1 MKHQSYGGER
11 SIKMMNNI
19 KLKDL
24 LSSSDDQLYGEEED
38 HEDYHPSS
46 GGGSLTHNH
55 NHHVFSW
62 PPRSYTC
69 SFCKREFRSAQALG
83 GHMNVHRRDR
93 ARLRQSS
100 PPNPTPTTNTTTTPP
115 RGINVIC
122 TGQVLA
128 PPQLPTTTTKYSLIP
143 NLNLD
148 PNPTNSFITTVPHLC
163 WGKASSTPPP
173 PTNTNSNKRL
183 HLDDIQEKLGINN
196 SIKHE
201 EEDGEEMRGMKK
213 AEIIRLELEI
223 GLLGEA
229 KEDLDLELRLGSYTT
244 T

>member
-1 MKHQSYGGER
+1 MKHQSYGGGER

-19 KLKDL
+19 KLKDF

-38 HEDYHPSS
+38 QEEDQEDYHHPSS
-46 GGGSLTHNH
+46 GGGGLTHNHNH

-100 PPNPTPTTNTTTTPP
+100 PPTPTTSTTTS

-122 TGQVLA
+122 AGQVLPSQ
-128 PPQLPTTTTKYSLIP
+128 PPTTKYSLIP

-148 PNPTNSFITTVPHLC
+148 PNPTNNFITTLPHLC
-163 WGKASSTPPP
+163 WDKASAA
-173 PTNTNSNKRL
+173 TNSNKRL
-183 HLDDIQEKLGINN
+183 HLDDIQEKLGMNN
-196 SIKHE
+196 CIKHE
-201 EEDGEEMRGMKK
+201 EEEELRRMKK

>member
-1 MKHQSYGGER
+1 MKHQSYGGGER

-19 KLKDL
+19 KLKDF

-38 HEDYHPSS
+38 QEDYHHPSS
-46 GGGSLTHNH
+46 GGGGLTHNHNH

-100 PPNPTPTTNTTTTPP
+100 PPTPTTNTTTS

-122 TGQVLA
+122 EGQVL
-128 PPQLPTTTTKYSLIP
+128 PSQPPTTTTKYSLIP

-148 PNPTNSFITTVPHLC
+148 PNPTNNFITTLPHLC
-163 WGKASSTPPP
+163 WDKASAA
-173 PTNTNSNKRL
+173 TNSNKRL
-183 HLDDIQEKLGINN
+183 HLDDIQEKLGMNN
-196 SIKHE
+196 CVKRE
-201 EEDGEEMRGMKK
+201 EEEELRRMKK